1 MLDEGNLDVLEAKNT
16 FNSNLSEPIKEKVKK
31 ICSQK
36 NLNLIKFFTWPWGPI
51 VSSSG
56 HTKPSIP
63 TKNIFKVPNYFFQK

>member
-36 NLNLIKFFTWPWGPI
+36 NLNLIKFFT
-51 VSSSG
+51 
-56 HTKPSIP
+56 
-63 TKNIFKVPNYFFQK
+63 